1 MIDQF
6 LINAL
11 IGGIGIA
18 AIAGLLGS
26 FVLWKNMAYFGD
38 ALSHSAL
45 LGITIG
51 ILFNF
56 NLTIAVILI
65 AAVFATAFSYN
76 KSRYSNDTTLGI
88 LSYSALSMAILL
100 ASYNQIKMDL
110 ISYLFGDILAINSQ
124 DIYYLI
130 LCAVIII
137 AWVYYNWSKLVL
149 LSISPELLKAEGVNI
164 QLLNLGFS
172 LILAL
177 FVAISFKIVGI
188 LLITAMLIIPA
199 ASALAISKSPLQMVV
214 YAMIIGCF
222 SVITG
227 IFIAIGLDLPTG
239 PSIIISSLGLFLMM
253 NILRTRQT
261 M

>member
-1 MIDQF
+1 MIDSF

-11 IGGIGIA
+11 IGGLGIA

-51 ILFNF
+51 ILFHF
-56 NLTIAVILI
+56 NLTIAVVFI
-65 AAVFATAFSYN
+65 ATVFAIAFSYN
-76 KSRYSNDTTLGI
+76 KSRYSNDTMLGI
-88 LSYSALSMAILL
+88 LSYSALSMAIIL
-100 ASYNQIKMDL
+100 ASYTQIKMDL
-110 ISYLFGDILAINSQ
+110 ISYLFGDILAINHQ
-124 DIYYLI
+124 DLYCLI
-130 LCAVIII
+130 LCAIIII
-137 AWVYYNWSKLVL
+137 AWIYYNWSKLVL
-149 LSISPELLKAEGVNI
+149 LCISPELLRAEGVNI
-164 QLLNLGFS
+164 HSLNLGFS

-199 ASALAISKSPLQMVV
+199 AAALAISKSPLQMVI

-227 IFIAIGLDLPTG
+227 IIIAMSLDLPTG
-239 PSIIISSLGLFLMM
+239 PSIIIASLGLFLVM
-253 NILRTRQT
+253 NIMRSRRIL
-261 M
+261 